1 MSDKPA
7 SESEAVDYEA
17 LAYECLGWLDF
28 ATLKLRHNSDWMGNM
43 RDKTTGECYSW
54 QEGMARTMEKFPDVE
69 IDRRAIEA
77 QYLPAKERRKVMQQ
91 LWEEQRK
98 TQGEQA

>member
-1 MSDKPA
+1 MSDKT
-7 SESEAVDYEA
+7 DYKE

-28 ATLKLRHNSDWMGNM
+28 ATLKLRHNSDWVGNM
-43 RDKTTGECYSW
+43 MDESTGEIYPW

-77 QYLPAKERRKVMQQ
+77 QYLPAKERRKVMQK
-91 LWEEQRK
+91 LWEEQQK
-98 TQGEQA
+98 ESQMSDNMKKGG